1 MAWWQ
6 KIFFRSL
13 VPKAKQKQHKSA
25 VYCCYLSAKN
35 EKWKSHIGSVRAKEM
50 TGKIGTFGVVTA
62 SQFTTYGYIV
72 DRAGNQG
79 GRWRGGFPGVPP
91 RIYV

>member
-1 MAWWQ
+1 
-6 KIFFRSL
+6 
-13 VPKAKQKQHKSA
+13 
-25 VYCCYLSAKN
+25 
-35 EKWKSHIGSVRAKEM
+35 M

-91 RIYV
+91 RIYVYNLQSTFADM